1 VALIRLGRALRPFLI
16 NWLIVGITNVYCNIG
31 SMVILS
37 GSSNLP
43 LATKL
48 AKELGVPRVKREIG
62 KFPNGETKLRLLEDI
77 KDQTVVIIQS
87 LQTPVNDYLIEL
99 LLLADAARRAGAK
112 KIISVIPWLGYSKQD
127 KVFSP
132 GEPLSAAVVARAI
145 SSAPIDKV
153 FLMELHN
160 LKEAEFFTLPTRHIS
175 FIDGFVDELSDKV
188 NENSVVVSP
197 DTGGNPRSDEFAK
210 RLGLSVIYIDK
221 KRHLVTGEVKALGTT
236 GSTVVADSKYLR
248 QHWAK
253 SVTFCATHGIFARGF
268 SIFTGGEVD
277 KIIISDTIPVPPV
290 TTATSNVVPAF
301 VKVIS
306 ASKTIARALRDE
318 GLLV

>member
-1 VALIRLGRALRPFLI
+1 
-16 NWLIVGITNVYCNIG
+16 
-31 SMVILS
+31 MVILS

-221 KRHLVTGEVKALGTT
+221 KRHLVTGEVKALGISGSVAGKDCLIFDDLIST